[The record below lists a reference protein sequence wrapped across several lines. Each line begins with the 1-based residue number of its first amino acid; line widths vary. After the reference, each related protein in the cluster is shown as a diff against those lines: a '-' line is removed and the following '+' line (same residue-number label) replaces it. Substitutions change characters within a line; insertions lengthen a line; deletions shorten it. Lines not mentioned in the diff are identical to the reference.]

1 MEKFNP
7 KMKKTVKKRA
17 PKLLIEI
24 LPTPMFSMLLLLH
37 INQIATYLFLSDKD
51 NPNITVNDKQGGT
64 DTCAGRY
71 VYIHSLPSRFN
82 DDLIKNC
89 EAYIE
94 LRNKC
99 KYLVNSGFGPRI
111 LEDDHNH
118 TTRVLTIETGSWYST
133 NQFMLEVI
141 FRERMKHYE
150 CLTNDSSIS
159 SAVFV
164 PFYAGFDVRRF
175 WGYNVKL
182 RDELSEDLARWLR
195 ERPEWKK
202 MYGRDHFFVTGRV
215 GRDFRRVTDQDSDW
229 GNKLM
234 RFPEFENITMLS
246 IEINSWR
253 NEFAVPYPTYF
264 HPESRTEV
272 KRWQRQVRVTRRRHL
287 FSFAGANR
295 PELKESIRGEIIRQC
310 LASQGRCKFLDCDTS
325 SKDCSDPVKVM
336 EVFQDS
342 VFCLQPP
349 GDTPTRR
356 STFDSILAG
365 CIPVLFSPDSVYN
378 QYKWYF
384 PKDHTKYSVYISE
397 KDVKIG
403 KVSIENLLAGISE
416 ERILK
421 MRSEVEKIIPK
432 IIYTKPGAVGPEKI
446 EGDAFE
452 IAVARVLMRVQ
463 DAMDLTTT

>member
-1 MEKFNP
+1 MIMEKFNP
-7 KMKKTVKKRA
+7 KKKKIVRKRA
-17 PKLLIEI
+17 LKLLTEI
-24 LPTPMFSMLLLLH
+24 LPTPLFSMLFLLH
-37 INQIATYLFLSDKD
+37 INQIANYLFLSDKETL
-51 NPNITVNDKQGGT
+51 NIIMKAKQGGT

-71 VYIHSLPSRFN
+71 VYMHNLPSRFN
-82 DDLIKNC
+82 DDLIKSC

-111 LEDDHNH
+111 LEDKHNH
-118 TTRVLTIETGSWYST
+118 TTQVLTIETGSWYYT

-141 FRERMKHYE
+141 FGEKMRHYE
-150 CLTNDSSIS
+150 CLTNDSALS

-175 WGYNVKL
+175 WGYSVKL
-182 RDELSEDLARWLR
+182 RDKLGEDLAQWLR
-195 ERPEWKK
+195 ERPEWRK
-202 MYGRDHFFVTGRV
+202 MFGRDHFFVTGRV
-215 GRDFRRVTDQDSDW
+215 GRDFRRVTDEDSDW

-234 RFPEFENITMLS
+234 RLPEFKNITMLS
-246 IEINSWR
+246 IETNSWG

-264 HPESRTEV
+264 HPKSHTEV
-272 KRWQRQVRVTRRRHL
+272 KRWQMQVRMMQRRYL
-287 FSFAGANR
+287 FSFVGANR
-295 PELKESIRGEIIRQC
+295 PKMEDSIRGEIIRQC
-310 LASQGRCKFLDCDTS
+310 RASQGSCKYLDCDTS
-325 SKDCSDPVKVM
+325 TKDCSDPVKVM

-356 STFDSILAG
+356 SIFDSILAG

-397 KDVKIG
+397 EDVKNG
-403 KVSIENLLAGISE
+403 KVSIEKLLASISE
-416 ERILK
+416 ERIVK
-421 MRSEVEKIIPK
+421 MRNEVEKIIPK

-446 EGDAFE
+446 EDAFE
-452 IAVARVLMRVQ
+452 IAVARVLERVSLFK
-463 DAMDLTTT
+463 MTRI

>member
-1 MEKFNP
+1 M
-7 KMKKTVKKRA
+7 VRKRA
-17 PKLLIEI
+17 PKSLIEI
-24 LPTPMFSMLLLLH
+24 LPTLVFCTLFVLH
-37 INQIATYLFLSDKD
+37 INQILTHLFLSDKETL
-51 NPNITVNDKQGGT
+51 NITVKSTQGGT

-71 VYIHSLPSRFN
+71 VYIHNLPSRFN
-82 DDLIKNC
+82 DDLIENC

-111 LEDDHNH
+111 SEDDHNH
-118 TTRVLTIETGSWYST
+118 TTRVLTTETDPWYYT

-141 FRERMKHYE
+141 FREKMKHYE
-150 CLTNDSSIS
+150 CLTNDSSLS

-182 RDELSEDLARWLR
+182 RDELGEDLARWLR
-195 ERPEWKK
+195 DRPEWRK

-215 GRDFRRVTDQDSDW
+215 GRDFRRVSDQDSDW

-234 RFPEFENITMLS
+234 RLPEFENMTMLS
-246 IEINSWR
+246 IETNSCS

-264 HPESRTEV
+264 HPKSGVEV
-272 KRWQRQVRVTRRRHL
+272 KRWQMQVSMMQRRYL
-287 FSFAGANR
+287 FSFVGANR
-295 PELKESIRGEIIRQC
+295 PELEGSIRGEITRQC
-310 LASQGRCKFLDCDTS
+310 LASEGRCKFLDCGT
-325 SKDCSDPVKVM
+325 SKDCGEPVKLM

-365 CIPVLFSPDSVYN
+365 CIPVFFNRDSAYN

-397 KDVKIG
+397 EDVKNG
-403 KVSIENLLAGISE
+403 KVSIEKLLVKVSE
-416 ERILK
+416 EKIFS
-421 MRSEVEKIIPK
+421 MRNEVEKIIPK
-432 IIYTKPGAVGPEKI
+432 IIYTKPEDVGPEKV
-446 EGDAFE
+446 EDAFQV
-452 IAVARVLMRVQ
+452 AVDRVLKRVS
-463 DAMDLTTT
+463 LFKTSII

>member
-1 MEKFNP
+1 
-7 KMKKTVKKRA
+7 
-17 PKLLIEI
+17 
-24 LPTPMFSMLLLLH
+24 MLFLLH
-37 INQIATYLFLSDKD
+37 INQIANILFLSDKETLD
-51 NPNITVNDKQGGT
+51 ITVRDIQGGI

-71 VYIHSLPSRFN
+71 VYMHDLPSRFN
-82 DDLIKNC
+82 DDLIKSC

-111 LEDDHNH
+111 LEDKHNH
-118 TTRVLTIETGSWYST
+118 NTQVLTIETGSWYYT

-141 FRERMKHYE
+141 FRDKMRHYE
-150 CLTNDSSIS
+150 CLTNESSLS

-175 WGYNVKL
+175 WGYSVKL
-182 RDELSEDLARWLR
+182 RDELGEDLAQWLR

-234 RFPEFENITMLS
+234 RLPEFENITMLS
-246 IEINSWR
+246 IETNSWS

-264 HPESRTEV
+264 HPKSHTEV
-272 KRWQRQVRVTRRRHL
+272 KRWQMEVRMMQRRYL
-287 FSFAGANR
+287 FSFVGANR
-295 PELKESIRGEIIRQC
+295 PKMEDSIRGEIIRQC
-310 LASQGRCKFLDCDTS
+310 LVSQGSCKFLDCDTS
-325 SKDCSDPVKVM
+325 TKDCSDPVKVM

-356 STFDSILAG
+356 SIFDSILAG

-397 KDVKIG
+397 EDVKNG
-403 KVSIENLLAGISE
+403 KVSIEKLLASVREEKIS
-416 ERILK
+416 R
-421 MRSEVEKIIPK
+421 MRNEVEKIIPK
-432 IIYTKPGAVGPEKI
+432 IIYTKPGAVGAEKI
-446 EGDAFE
+446 EDAFE
-452 IAVARVLMRVQ
+452 IAVARVLERVQ
-463 DAMDLTTT
+463 DATEARI

>member
-1 MEKFNP
+1 MDKFNP
-7 KMKKTVKKRA
+7 KKEKTVKKRA
-17 PKLLIEI
+17 LKVLTEI
-24 LPTPMFSMLLLLH
+24 SPTPLFSMLFLLH
-37 INQIATYLFLSDKD
+37 ISQIATYLSLSDKETL
-51 NPNITVNDKQGGT
+51 NITVKTKQGGT

-71 VYIHSLPSRFN
+71 VYMHNLPSRFN
-82 DDLIKNC
+82 EDLIKSC

-99 KYLVNSGFGPRI
+99 KYLINSGFGPRI
-111 LEDDHNH
+111 LEEDHNH
-118 TTRVLTIETGSWYST
+118 TTRVLTIETGSWYYT

-141 FRERMKHYE
+141 FREKMRHYE
-150 CLTNDSSIS
+150 CLTNDSSLS
-159 SAVFV
+159 SVVFV

-182 RDELSEDLARWLR
+182 RDELGEDLAQWLR
-195 ERPEWKK
+195 ERPEWRK

-234 RFPEFENITMLS
+234 RLPEFENITMLS
-246 IEINSWR
+246 IETNSR
-253 NEFAVPYPTYF
+253 SNEFAVPYPTYF
-264 HPESRTEV
+264 HPKSRTEV
-272 KRWQRQVRVTRRRHL
+272 KRWQRQVTMMQRRYL
-287 FSFAGANR
+287 FSFVGANR
-295 PELKESIRGEIIRQC
+295 PKMEESIRGEIIRQC

-325 SKDCSDPVKVM
+325 SKDCSDPVKVV

-365 CIPVLFSPDSVYN
+365 CIPVFFSVDSVYN

-384 PKDHTKYSVYISE
+384 PKDRTKYSVYISE
-397 KDVKIG
+397 EGVKNG
-403 KVSIENLLAGISE
+403 KVSIEKLLANVSE
-416 ERILK
+416 EKISR
-421 MRSEVEKIIPK
+421 MRNEVEKIIPK
-432 IIYTKPGAVGPEKI
+432 IIYTKPGEVGPEKI
-446 EGDAFE
+446 EDAFE
-452 IAVARVLMRVQ
+452 IAVARVLERVSLFK
-463 DAMDLTTT
+463 MTRI

>member
-7 KMKKTVKKRA
+7 RNKKIVRKRA
-17 PKLLIEI
+17 PKVLIEI
-24 LPTPMFSMLLLLH
+24 LPTPLFSMLFLLH
-37 INQIATYLFLSDKD
+37 ISQIATHLFLSDKETL
-51 NPNITVNDKQGGT
+51 NITVNAKQGGT

-71 VYIHSLPSRFN
+71 VYMHNLPSRFN
-82 DDLIKNC
+82 DDLIKSC

-99 KYLVNSGFGPRI
+99 KYLVNSGFGPQI

-141 FRERMKHYE
+141 FREKMRHYE
-150 CLTNDSSIS
+150 CLTNDSSLS
-159 SAVFV
+159 SAVFF

-175 WGYNVKL
+175 WGCSVKL
-182 RDELSEDLARWLR
+182 RDELGEDLAQWLR
-195 ERPEWKK
+195 ERPEWRK

-215 GRDFRRVTDQDSDW
+215 GRDFRRVSDQDSDW

-234 RFPEFENITMLS
+234 RLPEFKNITMLS
-246 IEINSWR
+246 IETNSWS

-264 HPESRTEV
+264 HPKSRTEV
-272 KRWQRQVRVTRRRHL
+272 KRWQRQVRMTQRRHL

-295 PELKESIRGEIIRQC
+295 PEMEESIRGEIIRQC
-310 LASQGRCKFLDCDTS
+310 LASQGSCKFLDCDTL
-325 SKDCSDPVKVM
+325 SKDCSNPVKVM

-365 CIPVLFSPDSVYN
+365 CIPVLFNPDSVYN

-397 KDVKIG
+397 KDVKNG
-403 KVSIENLLAGISE
+403 KVSIEKLLASVSE
-416 ERILK
+416 ERIWK
-421 MRSEVEKIIPK
+421 MRNEVEMIITK

-446 EGDAFE
+446 EDAFE
-452 IAVARVLMRVQ
+452 IAVAKVLERVQ
-463 DAMDLTTT
+463 DATI